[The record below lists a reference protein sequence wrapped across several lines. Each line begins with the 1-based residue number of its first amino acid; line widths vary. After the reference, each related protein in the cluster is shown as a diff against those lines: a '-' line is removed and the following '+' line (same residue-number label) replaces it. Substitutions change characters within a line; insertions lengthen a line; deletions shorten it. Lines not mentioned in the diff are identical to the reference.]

1 MKKILTFNNQFEAL
15 KAKELLESKGIPH
28 IIRSYHDSVYDG
40 VFQNQMGWG
49 ALLADEEDE
58 ESILK
63 ILSNFAK

>member
-40 VFQNQMGWG
+40 LYQTHLGWG
-49 ALLADEEDE
+49 ALFADEENE
-58 ESILK
+58 KSILN
-63 ILSNFAK
+63 ILSNFV